1 MKAAN
6 YSSALAA
13 SSNVLLEDSN
23 SDMQEREG
31 GCSSDDQVRAEE
43 AQACAEK
50 SLHEPFTGA
59 WDSKE

>member
-1 MKAAN
+1 MQAAN

-13 SSNVLLEDSN
+13 SSDVLLEESN
-23 SDMQEREG
+23 GDMQVREG
-31 GCSSDDQVRAEE
+31 GCASDDQVRTEE

-59 WDSKE
+59 WESKE